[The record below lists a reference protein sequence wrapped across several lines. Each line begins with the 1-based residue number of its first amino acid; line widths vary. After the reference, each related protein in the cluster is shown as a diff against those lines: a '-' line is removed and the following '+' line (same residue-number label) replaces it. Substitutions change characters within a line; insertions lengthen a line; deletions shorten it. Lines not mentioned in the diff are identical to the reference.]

1 MPIKSD
7 GRKDSVLSSSP
18 LTDDAII
25 EEMKEA
31 DERCVVLAKE
41 IEQLKLEIAKLTVV
55 TMPRKIHLSIF
66 SRPNFYVFLVSIV
79 SLISSAEKGLNG
91 GGHTS
96 DSIEAGQGY
105 EQASGIRADNAKV
118 ATIVGLDRFLE
129 SHLLQNI
136 RYATVSPYET

>member
-41 IEQLKLEIAKLTVV
+41 IEQLKLEIAKLTVKKDLTAEDTLAIQSKQDKV
-55 TMPRKIHLSIF
+55 MNKLAEFEQITQKLQRLLGLTVFSSLTFSKIFDML
-66 SRPNFYVFLVSIV
+66 PYP
-79 SLISSAEKGLNG
+79 
-91 GGHTS
+91 HTKP
-96 DSIEAGQGY
+96 
-105 EQASGIRADNAKV
+105 SGVHTDC
-118 ATIVGLDRFLE
+118 
-129 SHLLQNI
+129 
-136 RYATVSPYET
+136 